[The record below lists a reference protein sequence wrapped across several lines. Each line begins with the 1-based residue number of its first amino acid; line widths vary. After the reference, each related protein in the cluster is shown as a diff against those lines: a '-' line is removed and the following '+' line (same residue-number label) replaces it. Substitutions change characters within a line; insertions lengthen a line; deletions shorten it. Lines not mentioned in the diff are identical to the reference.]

1 MISPRADGVEVELS
15 ITPLAEG
22 LLKVTACNTGLFC
35 VVRCG
40 AVRCGVVWCVVCCD
54 CWARAAGD
62 MRTIE
67 V

>member
-22 LLKVTACNTGLFC
+22 LLKVTACNTALFC
-35 VVRCG
+35 VVWSG
-40 AVRCGVVWCVVCCD
+40 LVWCVVFCD
-54 CWARAAGD
+54 CWACAAGD
-62 MRTIE
+62 MHTIE